1 MQRLLYWTC
10 EYFER
15 VNNPLNRRPKKNHI
29 NNFSNKNQDARR
41 VGRVEVF
48 SFFFFH
54 SFYAD
59 YIRDYLLFFPSF
71 IKNLFWFVLY
81 LQQNLLLLVL
91 VFFSWITAFL
101 LQVQRRFFSHSLS
114 FFFSLSLSLCLSI
127 CLSLSLS
134 LCLLLL
140 TFITSVGHIG
150 SIYCLFWV
158 FLFCFFFLSVVAMYN
173 RLQFSIM
180 PGSLLDKLNPWR
192 LGVVDD
198 KQ

>member
-1 MQRLLYWTC
+1 
-10 EYFER
+10 

-91 VFFSWITAFL
+91 VFFS
-101 LQVQRRFFSHSLS
+101 
-114 FFFSLSLSLCLSI
+114 
-127 CLSLSLS
+127 
-134 LCLLLL
+134 
-140 TFITSVGHIG
+140 
-150 SIYCLFWV
+150 
-158 FLFCFFFLSVVAMYN
+158 
-173 RLQFSIM
+173 
-180 PGSLLDKLNPWR
+180 
-192 LGVVDD
+192 
-198 KQ
+198 

>member
-134 LCLLLL
+134 LSAFTYIYHISGTYRLNLLFVLGFSFLL
-140 TFITSVGHIG
+140 FFPFCCGNVQPTPIFNHAG
-150 SIYCLFWV
+150 LF
-158 FLFCFFFLSVVAMYN
+158 A
-173 RLQFSIM
+173 
-180 PGSLLDKLNPWR
+180 G
-192 LGVVDD
+192 
-198 KQ
+198 